1 MPMGMEFHQGNRHS
15 VTLLDI
21 RLDNDVVVLRGT
33 PTEAAGAVLRGSVTV
48 ILKEPLSVRAI
59 RLKLVAVERVGWYE
73 PVNKSRSVKHEKVI
87 YEKDWQ
93 FLNFE
98 HDSKKCF
105 VLGVGNYE
113 YPFEHIFPGNAPESV
128 EGLDGAYVVYR
139 MKAIIERPTFS
150 HNIHAKKHLRV
161 VRTLSPEDEALSST
175 MAVENLW
182 PEKCEYS
189 ISIPAK
195 ACVFGT
201 VIPLNIRIIPLLKG
215 LTIGKVSCTLREFDT
230 FSILERN
237 IKTQNT
243 RNIQTTTYE
252 HGSYE
257 DSEDGSEYWVMQTK
271 IELPKSLSK
280 CIQDCEVGPIK
291 VRHKLRVSV
300 QLHNPDGHTSELRAS
315 LPVQLFISP
324 NHLMGEDN
332 EIHSGLPTDHLH
344 DITAIPPRYDEHM
357 YDRLWD
363 DIPHDYNTPLP
374 SGANTPLPSGANT
387 PAILSRNNSSENLT
401 ATRGLTSRF
410 PPNLDFMTRLGRS
423 RSAERPGTSSSTS
436 ATSLDRPSAEDLQ
449 TTLAAA
455 DEDAHAASSASTTG
469 RNIAIDNRGRR
480 VGARSAGNTRPSSP
494 EDMSRANTMPHY
506 HFPIFP
512 PTQLDANA
520 LSRVP
525 SYRTAMKPRPQDL
538 GDDISSLPR
547 YEGEGLTGLTTSPP
561 DSPPQS
567 REPSPPRSIVSRLG
581 FTLRSGHSHSRSTSH
596 DGRSY
601 HSFSEVGLRILQARG
616 R

>member
-1 MPMGMEFHQGNRHS
+1 MPIGMEFHQGNRHS

-21 RLDNDVVVLRGT
+21 RLDNNVVILRGT

-48 ILKEPLSVRAI
+48 ILKESLSVRAI
-59 RLKLVAVERVGWYE
+59 RLKLVAVERVGWHE
-73 PVNKSRSVKHEKVI
+73 SVNRSRSVKHEKVI

-98 HDSKKCF
+98 HDPKKCF
-105 VLGVGNYE
+105 VLGAGNYE

-128 EGLDGAYVVYR
+128 EGLDSAYVVYR
-139 MKAIIERPTFS
+139 MKATIERPTFS
-150 HNIHAKKHLRV
+150 HDIHTNKHLRV

-175 MAVENLW
+175 MAVENVW

-201 VIPLNIRIIPLLKG
+201 VIPLNIGIMPLLKG

-230 FSILERN
+230 FSMPERN
-237 IKTQNT
+237 SKRQDT
-243 RNIQTTTYE
+243 RNIQITTHQ

-257 DSEDGSEYWVMQTK
+257 NSEDGLERWVMHTN
-271 IELPKSLSK
+271 IELPTSLSK
-280 CIQDCEVGPIK
+280 CVQDCEVGPIK

-324 NHLMGEDN
+324 NHLMDEDN
-332 EIHSGLPTDHLH
+332 EIHSALSIDHLQ
-344 DITAIPPRYDEHM
+344 DVTAIPPRYDEHM

-374 SGANTPLPSGANT
+374 SCANTPLASGANT
-387 PAILSRNNSSENLT
+387 PALLSRNNSSENLT
-401 ATRGLTSRF
+401 AIGAFTSLS
-410 PPNLDFMTRLGRS
+410 PPNLDLTTRLGRS
-423 RSAERPGTSSSTS
+423 RSAERLGTSSSSS
-436 ATSLDRPSAEDLQ
+436 AISLDRPPAEDLQ
-449 TTLAAA
+449 ATLAA
-455 DEDAHAASSASTTG
+455 DENALVASSASTTG
-469 RNIAIDNRGRR
+469 HNIAIDSRGRR
-480 VGARSAGNTRPSSP
+480 VGTRSAGNTRPNSP
-494 EDMSRANTMPHY
+494 DGTSRANSMPHH
-506 HFPIFP
+506 HFPILP
-512 PTQLDANA
+512 HTQLDAHA

-525 SYRTAMKPRPQDL
+525 SYRTAMKPRPRDL
-538 GDDISSLPR
+538 GGDISSLPR
-547 YEGEGLTGLTTSPP
+547 YDGEGLSRPTTSPP
-561 DSPPQS
+561 DSPPRS
-567 REPSPPRSIVSRLG
+567 REPSPSRSIVGRIG
-581 FTLRSGHSHSRSTSH
+581 FTLRSGHTYSRSTGH
-596 DGRSY
+596 VGRGH
-601 HSFSEVGLRILQARG
+601 HSFSEMGLRILQARG

>member
-1 MPMGMEFHQGNRHS
+1 MPIAVQFPQGNRHS

-33 PTEAAGAVLRGSVTV
+33 PAEAAGAVLRGSVAV
-48 ILKEPLSVRAI
+48 ILKEPLSVKAI
-59 RLKLVAVERVGWYE
+59 HLKLVGVERVGWHE
-73 PVNKSRSVKHEKVI
+73 PVSKSRSVKHEKVI

-93 FLNFE
+93 FLDFD
-98 HDSKKCF
+98 HDPKKCF
-105 VLGVGNYE
+105 VLGAGNYE
-113 YPFEHIFPGNAPESV
+113 YPFEHVFPGNAPESV
-128 EGLDGAYVVYR
+128 EGLDSAYIVYR
-139 MKAIIERPTFS
+139 MKATIERPRFS
-150 HNIHAKKHLRV
+150 QDIHQKKHLRV

-175 MAVENLW
+175 MAVENVW

-201 VIPLNIRIIPLLKG
+201 SIPLHIGIVPLLKG
-215 LTIGKVSCTLREFDT
+215 LTIGKVACTLREFDT
-230 FSILERN
+230 FSMPE
-237 IKTQNT
+237 KNT
-243 RNIQTTTYE
+243 KRQDTRDIQKTTYE

-257 DSEDGSEYWVMQTK
+257 NSDDGSEKWVMNTQVD
-271 IELPKSLSK
+271 LPKSLSK
-280 CIQDCEVGPIK
+280 CVQDCEVGPIK

-332 EIHSGLPTDHLH
+332 EIHTPLPTDHLQ
-344 DITAIPPRYDEHM
+344 DVTAIPPRYDEHV

-363 DIPHDYNTPLP
+363 DIPHDYSTPI
-374 SGANTPLPSGANT
+374 PSGANT

-401 ATRGLTSRF
+401 SFGTPRPHASLS
-410 PPNLDFMTRLGRS
+410 PPNLDFMARLGRS
-423 RSAERPGTSSSTS
+423 RSAERPGTSSGSS
-436 ATSLDRPSAEDLQ
+436 ATSSDRSSAEDLQ
-449 TTLAAA
+449 ASLAAA
-455 DEDAHAASSASTTG
+455 DEDTHVTTSANTLGHS
-469 RNIAIDNRGRR
+469 IAIDGRGRR
-480 VGARSAGNTRPSSP
+480 VGTRSAGNTRPNSP
-494 EDMSRANTMPHY
+494 EDIHRANSLQVPPHHHY
-506 HFPIFP
+506 PILP
-512 PTQLDANA
+512 LTPLDINE

-525 SYRTAMKPRPQDL
+525 SYQTAMKPRPQDL

-547 YEGEGLTGLTTSPP
+547 YEGEGLSGFGISHPHSPP
-561 DSPPQS
+561 LS

-581 FTLRSGHSHSRSTSH
+581 FTIRSGHSHSHSIDH
-596 DGRSY
+596 VGRS
-601 HSFSEVGLRILQARG
+601 HHGLTEVGLRILQARG

>member
-1 MPMGMEFHQGNRHS
+1 
-15 VTLLDI
+15 
-21 RLDNDVVVLRGT
+21 
-33 PTEAAGAVLRGSVTV
+33 
-48 ILKEPLSVRAI
+48 
-59 RLKLVAVERVGWYE
+59 
-73 PVNKSRSVKHEKVI
+73 
-87 YEKDWQ
+87 
-93 FLNFE
+93 
-98 HDSKKCF
+98 
-105 VLGVGNYE
+105 
-113 YPFEHIFPGNAPESV
+113 
-128 EGLDGAYVVYR
+128 
-139 MKAIIERPTFS
+139 
-150 HNIHAKKHLRV
+150 

-175 MAVENLW
+175 MAVENVW

-201 VIPLNIRIIPLLKG
+201 VIPLNIGIVPLLKG

-230 FSILERN
+230 FSMPERN
-237 IKTQNT
+237 TKRQDT
-243 RNIQTTTYE
+243 RNIQITTHE

-257 DSEDGSEYWVMQTK
+257 NPEDGSEKWVMHTK

-280 CIQDCEVGPIK
+280 CVQDCEVGPIK

-324 NHLMGEDN
+324 NHLMSEDN
-332 EIHSGLPTDHLH
+332 EIHSAMPTDHLQ
-344 DITAIPPRYDEHM
+344 DVTAIPPRYDEHI

-387 PAILSRNNSSENLT
+387 PALLSRNNSTENLT
-401 ATRGLTSRF
+401 TTRALTSLS
-410 PPNLDFMTRLGRS
+410 PPNPGTRLSRS
-423 RSAERPGTSSSTS
+423 RSAERPGTSSSSS
-436 ATSLDRPSAEDLQ
+436 ATSLDRPSVEDLQ
-449 TTLAAA
+449 ATLAAA

-469 RNIAIDNRGRR
+469 HNIAIDSRGRR
-480 VGARSAGNTRPSSP
+480 VGTRSAGNTRPNSP
-494 EDMSRANTMPHY
+494 EDTNRANSMPHY
-506 HFPIFP
+506 HFPILP
-512 PTQLDANA
+512 LTQLDTHA

-547 YEGEGLTGLTTSPP
+547 YEGERLSGFTTSPP
-561 DSPPQS
+561 DSPPRS

-581 FTLRSGHSHSRSTSH
+581 FILRSGHSHSRSA
-596 DGRSY
+596 DQVGRG
-601 HSFSEVGLRILQARG
+601 HHGFSEVGLRILQARG